1 MEAVEAKQRRGG
13 TRHRIVLLDDD
24 VAYAESLAAF
34 LNAQGCEVHT
44 LHDAD
49 RLEAEMAEVQPDLL
63 LLDQCLGTTTG
74 TDILRAIRASSGVPC
89 IVITGVSNPLDRI
102 VNLEI
107 GADDEVD
114 KSASPRE
121 LLARIR
127 AVSRRCQKPAA
138 PGGPR
143 RWALD
148 VDRRELRRPDGSL
161 CHLTSSEFDLL
172 KALWDAKGQPVS
184 RATLMKNVYRRPF
197 TATDRAVDT
206 GVLKLR
212 GKIDPPGAS
221 TSIKTVRGIGYAFVG
236 FPDAEIEA

>member
-1 MEAVEAKQRRGG
+1 MITVEATPRRGG

-74 TDILRAIRASSGVPC
+74 TDVLRAIRASSGVPC

-127 AVSRRCQKPAA
+127 AVSRRWHKPAVA
-138 PGGPR
+138 GPR

-172 KALWDAKGQPVS
+172 KALWDARGQPVS

-212 GKIDPPGAS
+212 GKIDLPGAS

-236 FPDAEIEA
+236 FPDAEIEE